1 MNYSKDGVRIVIRP
15 QNNEKVGEP
24 EYARVASKV
33 GADIMKVARGE
44 HLRYE
49 VSSEKDAIIVYSV

>member
-24 EYARVASKV
+24 EYSRVASKV
-33 GADIMKVARGE
+33 GSDIMKVAKEEG
-44 HLRYE
+44 LRYA
-49 VSSEKDAIIVYSV
+49 VSSEKDSIIVYSV